1 MSLAGAGEAN
11 DPNCVVATG
20 MLEFLVGSMMD
31 GPVDLPPSVVVSVT
45 NIADLG
51 SVHTYPDIF
60 ESVTFSFQI
69 QKFPRP
75 HVAYS
80 NRIHTHPMISDD
92 IRIHSSTQGSSA
104 LKCLQSMR

>member
-20 MLEFLVGSMMD
+20 ILEFLVGSMMD

-51 SVHTYPDIF
+51 G
-60 ESVTFSFQI
+60 
-69 QKFPRP
+69 
-75 HVAYS
+75 VA
-80 NRIHTHPMISDD
+80 M
-92 IRIHSSTQGSSA
+92 G
-104 LKCLQSMR
+104 LKHRSRVIVLPILEQP